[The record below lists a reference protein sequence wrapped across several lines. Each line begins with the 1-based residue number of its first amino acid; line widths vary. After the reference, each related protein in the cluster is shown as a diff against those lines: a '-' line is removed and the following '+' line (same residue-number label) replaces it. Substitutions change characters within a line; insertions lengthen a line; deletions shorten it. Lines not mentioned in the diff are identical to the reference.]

1 VLARAR
7 RNRQDRGTP
16 RACGAEE
23 DTMSTAESLQ
33 TVLLL
38 VGALLLF
45 ISSARRLPIPHP
57 VLLVLGGLALGLV
70 PGAPRPRLDPDL
82 VFLVFLPPI
91 LWAAAY
97 FTSLRDFRANARP
110 IALLAIG
117 LVLATTA
124 AVAAL
129 AHALLPGLGWAGAVA
144 LGAIVSPPD
153 AVAATAVVR
162 KLGVPR
168 RIVTILEGESLVND
182 ATALVLYR
190 AALAAVVAG
199 VFDPFDAV
207 GTFFFA
213 AGAGVAIGLAVGA
226 LALGALRVGP
236 DPLVQTAVTL
246 LAPYVAWTLGE
257 RAHASPVLACVAGGL
272 LLRQSLSLNVTPSM
286 RLQSRAVW
294 DFVLFALNGMLFLL
308 IGLQLPSLIAD
319 VPHDQVWQ
327 LLGFGLAVSAAAI
340 ATRLAWVPLMTWLPR
355 KISRA
360 LRARDPMPP
369 WPAIFLTAWTGLRGA
384 VSLAAALALPM
395 ATAGGAPLP
404 HRSELILITFVVI
417 FCTLVVQGASLGPL
431 VRRLP
436 LPSEDIQ
443 DREEQLART
452 TATRAALARLDAL
465 AGERW
470 TDAAVLGEQRAFY
483 ERRLGRYG
491 SDGEGPQ
498 SLLSDRA
505 AQRTR
510 YETLVAERLA
520 LVELRDDGSISD
532 EVLVELEAELD
543 LEAARNGLADASEAP
558 A

>member
-1 VLARAR
+1 MASR
-7 RNRQDRGTP
+7 R
-16 RACGAEE
+16 E
-23 DTMSTAESLQ
+23 DAMTTAESLQ

-38 VGALLLF
+38 VGALLLC
-45 ISSARRLPIPHP
+45 ISLARRLPIPHP

-124 AVAAL
+124 AVAAV

-168 RIVTILEGESLVND
+168 RVVTILEGESLVND

-190 AALAAVVAG
+190 GALAALVAG
-199 VFDPFDAV
+199 VFAPLDAV
-207 GTFFFA
+207 DTFVFA
-213 AGAGVAIGLAVGA
+213 AAAGVVIGLGVGA
-226 LALGALRVGP
+226 IALGALRLGP

-272 LLRQSLSLNVTPSM
+272 LLRQSLSLRVTPSM

-294 DFVLFALNGMLFLL
+294 DFLLFALNGMLFLL
-308 IGLQLPSLIAD
+308 IGLQLPSLIGD
-319 VPHDQVWQ
+319 VARGEVPR
-327 LLGFGLAVSAAAI
+327 LLAYGLAVSAAAI
-340 ATRLAWVPLMTWLPR
+340 ATRLVWVPLMTWLPR
-355 KISRA
+355 KVSAA

-369 WPAIFLTAWTGLRGA
+369 RSAIFLIAWTGLRGA

-395 ATAGGAPLP
+395 TTADGAPLP
-404 HRSELILITFVVI
+404 YRSQLILITFVVI

-452 TATRAALARLDAL
+452 TATQAALARLDAL
-465 AGERW
+465 VGEPW
-470 TDAAVLGEQRAFY
+470 ADAVVLREQRTFY
-483 ERRLGRYG
+483 ERRLARQG
-491 SDGEGPQ
+491 SDGEGP
-498 SLLSDRA
+498 SSPLSDRA
-505 AQRTR
+505 VQRTR

-520 LVELRDDGSISD
+520 LVQLRDGGAISD

-543 LEAARNGLADASEAP
+543 LEAARHGLADASDAP